1 MNTGEDEMSDG
12 QRAYIEHLLD
22 TRNVSSA
29 FASRLIAELLLIP
42 ERNASGLENLFDNLT
57 RENT

>member
-1 MNTGEDEMSDG
+1 MSDG

-22 TRNVSSA
+22 TRSVSSA